1 MAKKTKRL
9 PKKIAGVKI
18 PKELR
23 KAGGKAV
30 TLAARHPVISDI
42 VAAGLLA
49 AAAALTDDKK
59 MQAAAARLGEEAEEA
74 GRKAGRARNAVK
86 AAAGAIGQALLDE
99 LGDGKAAKRR
109 PAPGTD

>member
-1 MAKKTKRL
+1 MAKKTKKL

-42 VAAGLLA
+42 VAAGLHL
-49 AAAALTDDKK
+49 LVVGQRGGGGK
-59 MQAAAARLGEEAEEA
+59 QAGAARLGEEAEEA

-99 LGDGKAAKRR
+99 LGDGKAVKRR
-109 PAPGTD
+109 AAPGTD